1 MAGCART
8 MRISFMYK
16 SKCRIGGMNLGRVLI
31 IPCEMFLIEQFRNTI
46 IISLL
51 GSVRGRVDDIGD
63 SICQL

>member
-16 SKCRIGGMNLGRVLI
+16 SKFRIGDMNLWRVLI
-31 IPCEMFLIEQFRNTI
+31 IPSEMFLIEQFRNTK

-51 GSVRGRVDDIGD
+51 GSVRGRVDGIGD
-63 SICQL
+63 SLCQL